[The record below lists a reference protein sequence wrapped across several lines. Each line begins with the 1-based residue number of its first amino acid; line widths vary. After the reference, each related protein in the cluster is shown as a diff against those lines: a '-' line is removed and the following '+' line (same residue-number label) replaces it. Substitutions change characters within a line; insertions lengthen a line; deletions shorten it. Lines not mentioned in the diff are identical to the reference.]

1 MAANLIYFLSAFSAN
16 KTGSPT
22 TNPDTTAMVSMFC
35 EDSEDSK
42 STAMIKQSNGYDLES
57 CRSLEQRSTYCCCA
71 GPTNVCHG
79 QVYSVAVTRT
89 VWHP

>member
-22 TNPDTTAMVSMFC
+22 TNPDTTAMVSMCC

-42 STAMIKQSNGYDLES
+42 STAMIKHSNGYDLES
-57 CRSLEQRSTYCCCA
+57 CRSLEQSQL
-71 GPTNVCHG
+71 V
-79 QVYSVAVTRT
+79 VAVLGQPMY
-89 VWHP
+89 VMAKHIHWQ